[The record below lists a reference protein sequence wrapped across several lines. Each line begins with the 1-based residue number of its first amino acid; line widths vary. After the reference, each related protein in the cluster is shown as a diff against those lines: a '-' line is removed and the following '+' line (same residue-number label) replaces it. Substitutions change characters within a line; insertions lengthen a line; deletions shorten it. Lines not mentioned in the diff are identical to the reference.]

1 VTFLHRSSEYGSQEL
16 PLDSLYGLPS
26 SWRAMTSSLS
36 SLNLVLVGDNFPTAS
51 LSARDFTFR
60 NRSFAEKLRVG
71 PLFQASSRNVE
82 IQAFPER
89 FQVTV
94 ASPDDLDILCEGI
107 HEVVS
112 TFLEFVGR
120 RTVNAVGHN
129 AQVMVDG
136 RLYEAMVDALVQ
148 KDVAAGLLGVD
159 APLRTNIGFK
169 SKVGDEDQ
177 LSVSLVPDATPGADG
192 GVIDFNFNFDIDGS
206 DSLDSAIGHLRE
218 SMDRAEQIFGTIRE
232 RFSQE
237 AAR

>member
-1 VTFLHRSSEYGSQEL
+1 
-16 PLDSLYGLPS
+16 
-26 SWRAMTSSLS
+26 MTSSLS

-60 NRSFAEKLRVG
+60 NRSFVEKLRVG

-89 FQVTV
+89 FQVAV
-94 ASPDDLDILCEGI
+94 AAPDDLDILCEGI
-107 HEVVS
+107 SDVVN

-120 RTVNAVGHN
+120 RTINAVGHN

-136 RLYEAMVDALVQ
+136 QMYGAIVDALVH
-148 KDVAAGLLGVD
+148 KDVAAEILGVD
-159 APLRTNIGFK
+159 APPRVNIGFK
-169 SKVGDEDQ
+169 SKVGNEDQ
-177 LSVSLVPDATPGADG
+177 LSLSLVPDMTPGAEG
-192 GVIDFNFNFDIDGS
+192 GVLDFNFNFDISGS
-206 DSLDSAIGHLRE
+206 DKSESLGLAIGYLRQ
-218 SMDRAEQIFGTIRE
+218 SMDQAEQIFGTIRG